1 MEFKGESVARIHL
14 HEEVTAVLAALWCC
28 SGLSTTRCDLCFF
41 VERTR
46 RQDRSFLGG
55 PYILLCGTC
64 APTITKNCT
73 NKARTS
79 PIPPYLHGGM
89 KAEYASE
96 GLCRCCYF
104 SGRVESMVAYSGKTT
119 FHDSPVCSRWSRWL
133 SKQKLL

>member
-1 MEFKGESVARIHL
+1 MARIHL
-14 HEEVTAVLAALWCC
+14 REEVTAVLGALWCC
-28 SGLSTTRCDLCFF
+28 SGLSTTRCDLCSF

-55 PYILLCGTC
+55 PYILLCATC

-96 GLCRCCYF
+96 GL
-104 SGRVESMVAYSGKTT
+104 
-119 FHDSPVCSRWSRWL
+119 P
-133 SKQKLL
+133 LLLFLRAS